1 MRAEPR
7 DRRALEALA
16 ELRVK
21 KYVLR
26 PSGRV
31 YWVVV
36 GRHRDYWVIPGRYCS
51 CDDFYINVVARG
63 EAEGC
68 YHLKAQRLAEQTGR
82 YEVFEVSDEEAEPLI
97 EEWRGARELLAP
109 RRRPKRLAHS
119 GLHRLGWR
127 RRA

>member
-1 MRAEPR
+1 MKPRSR
-7 DRRALEALA
+7 DRRALEAVL
-16 ELRVK
+16 ERRVK
-21 KYVLR
+21 KYVLK

-68 YHLKAQRLAEQTGR
+68 YHLKAQRLAEQTGK
-82 YEVFEVSDEEAEPLI
+82 YEVYELSDSEAEPLI
-97 EEWRGARELLAP
+97 EEWRGVKELL
-109 RRRPKRLAHS
+109 S
-119 GLHRLGWR
+119 
-127 RRA
+127 